1 MKILRNVVVVWRV
14 AWYEVKVMV
23 LSAKFLVLS
32 AVSWMFMDL
41 FVMLI
46 RQFALDY
53 GEKLVP
59 AILPFYF
66 SDSIYCNIALLLL
79 IFLFSSIPLKDESQK
94 QLLQRSGIRRYGA
107 GQLLAVAMVSVVYV
121 VEQLLFSVLVCL
133 PCVEFS
139 GWGKIWQSVANGIML
154 ELGYGGFDA
163 VSQEVI
169 TNYEPWQAIG
179 ASALLFCLTGIC
191 YGMVVYLL
199 NGISKGNLGTAVMS
213 GWSLAWIFIQ
223 GMAVKWEW
231 GQVALRLS
239 PANWN
244 NLSNKGAEDIARMS
258 IRILLC
264 IAVLIVVNQLM
275 LRRRKIELM

>member
-1 MKILRNVVVVWRV
+1 MKLWKNIVVVWRV
-14 AWYEVKVMV
+14 ALYEVKIMV

-66 SDSIYCNIALLLL
+66 SDIVYCNIAFLLL

-94 QLLQRSGIRRYGA
+94 QLLQRSGIRCYGA
-107 GQLLAVAMVSVVYV
+107 GQLLAIAMVSIVYV
-121 VEQLLFSVLVCL
+121 VEQLLFSVLACL
-133 PCVEFS
+133 PCIEFS
-139 GWGKIWQSVANGIML
+139 GWGKIWQSVANRTMS
-154 ELGYGGFDA
+154 ELGYGNYDG
-163 VSQEVI
+163 VSQEII

-179 ASALLFCLTGIC
+179 ATALLFCLTGIC

-199 NGISKGNLGTAVMS
+199 NGISRGNLGTAVMS

-223 GMAVKWEW
+223 GMAVKFEW

-244 NLSNKGAEDIARMS
+244 DLTNKGAADITRIS

-264 IAVLIVVNQLM
+264 IAVLVAVNQIL
-275 LRRRKIELM
+275 LRRRKIELL

>member
-1 MKILRNVVVVWRV
+1 MKLWKNIVVVWRV
-14 AWYEVKVMV
+14 ALYEVKIMV

-66 SDSIYCNIALLLL
+66 SDIVYCNIAFLLL

-94 QLLQRSGIRRYGA
+94 QLLQRSGIRCYGA
-107 GQLLAVAMVSVVYV
+107 GQLLAIAMVSIVYV
-121 VEQLLFSVLVCL
+121 VEQLLFSVLACL
-133 PCVEFS
+133 PCIEFS
-139 GWGKIWQSVANGIML
+139 GWGKIWQSVANRTMS
-154 ELGYGGFDA
+154 ELGYGNYDG
-163 VSQEVI
+163 VSQEII

-179 ASALLFCLTGIC
+179 ATALLFCLTGIC

-199 NGISKGNLGTAVMS
+199 NGISRGNLGTAVMS

-223 GMAVKWEW
+223 GMAVKFEW

-244 NLSNKGAEDIARMS
+244 DLTNKGAADIARIS

-264 IAVLIVVNQLM
+264 IAVLVAVNQIL
-275 LRRRKIELM
+275 LRRRKIELL

>member
-1 MKILRNVVVVWRV
+1 MKIFRNCIVVWRV
-14 AWYEVKVMV
+14 ALYEVKVMV

-66 SDSIYCNIALLLL
+66 SSSVYCNIALLLL
-79 IFLFSSIPLKDESQK
+79 VFLFSSIPLKDESQK
-94 QLLQRSGIRRYGA
+94 QLLQRSGIRCYGA
-107 GQLLAVAMVSVVYV
+107 GQLLAIAMVSVVYV
-121 VEQLLFSVLVCL
+121 TEQLLFSVLACL

-139 GWGKIWQSVANGIML
+139 GWGKIWQSVANNTML
-154 ELGYGGFDA
+154 ELGYGGYDS
-163 VSQEVI
+163 VSQEII

-199 NGISKGNLGTAVMS
+199 NGISRGNLGTAVLS
-213 GWSLAWIFIQ
+213 AWSIGWIFIE
-223 GMAVKWEW
+223 GIAVKWEW
-231 GQVALRLS
+231 GQIALRLS

-244 NLSNKGAEDIARMS
+244 DLSNKGAADIARMGL
-258 IRILLC
+258 RIMLC
-264 IAVLIVVNQLM
+264 IAVFVAVNQIL
-275 LRRRKIELM
+275 LRRRKIELL